1 MKTLNGHLTYCS
13 NIHTGEDW
21 QHHFSVLQN
30 SIPVIKQ
37 QVSPNSPM
45 GIGLRLAN
53 QASIDLSQK
62 KTLKLS
68 SIGFPS
74 KIVMYSR

>member
-1 MKTLNGHLTYCS
+1 MKTPNGHLTYCS

-37 QVSPNSPM
+37 QVSPN
-45 GIGLRLAN
+45 IRWELAYVW
-53 QASIDLSQK
+53 QIRRVL
-62 KTLKLS
+62 
-68 SIGFPS
+68 I
-74 KIVMYSR
+74 